1 MKNKVLLF
9 TLLGFFVLFMG
20 VVGILLVLSLIFG
33 GNRNSDFSISDNK
46 IAIIELNGTI
56 DNSEKIN
63 ALIKKAKDNS
73 SVKAIV
79 LRINSPGGM
88 VGASQEIYQEVT
100 TARSE
105 GKIIVSSMGDL
116 GASGAYYI
124 ACGTD
129 KIVANPGT
137 LTGSV
142 GVIMNFMNWQGLMSN
157 KLGLQFYNI
166 KSGRFKDSGTPNR
179 PMTDDEKQYFQGVID
194 NVFSQFLEVV
204 IKGRED
210 SIREVLTHQKME
222 LPPLG
227 ESTSHLKGKDIAKVR
242 AEITFTEIS
251 TFIKDY
257 TEGNIYS
264 GQQAYEA
271 GMIDKLG
278 NLNTAIELAADM
290 AGIKD
295 KNKYKLIYLKPR
307 ELGLFDKVF
316 GETAQAM
323 NPIKNSHLTMQYI
336 MP

>member
-9 TLLGFFVLFMG
+9 TLLGFCVLIMG
-20 VVGILLVLSLIFG
+20 VVGILLVLSLVIG

-63 ALIKKAKDNS
+63 SLIKKAKDNS

-100 TARSE
+100 TARAE

-194 NVFSQFLEVV
+194 NVFNQFLEVV

-210 SIREVLTHQKME
+210 SIREVLTRQKME

-242 AEITFTEIS
+242 SEITFAEIS

-278 NLNTAIELAADM
+278 NLNSAIELAADM

-323 NPIKNSHLTMQYI
+323 NPIKNNHLTMQYI

>member
-9 TLLGFFVLFMG
+9 TLLGFCVLFMG
-20 VVGILLVLSLIFG
+20 VVGILLVLSLVIG

-63 ALIKKAKDNS
+63 SLIKKAKDNS

-100 TARSE
+100 TARAE

-194 NVFSQFLEVV
+194 NVFNQFLEVV

-210 SIREVLTHQKME
+210 SIREVLTRQKME

-242 AEITFTEIS
+242 SEITFAEIS

-278 NLNTAIELAADM
+278 NLNSAIELAADM

-323 NPIKNSHLTMQYI
+323 NPIKNNHLTMQYI
-336 MP
+336 IP